1 MKLAHL
7 LLFTRN
13 ISKSIGFYSEALA
26 LKTVF
31 MSEELAELKD
41 SNNFRVL
48 LKRVEGEAYCSTG
61 FSPVCVFEVEDFE
74 ERLERVKRHGA
85 VFDGAPIGKLVCFR
99 APDGHMFALK
109 EKEEGVLGE
118 GEEQAD
124 SATTE
129 ELKKLFQKLKI

>member
-7 LLFTRN
+7 LMFTRDV
-13 ISKSIGFYSEALA
+13 SRAVGFYSEALA

-31 MSEELAELKD
+31 MSEELAELRD
-41 SNNFRVL
+41 AHDFRLL
-48 LKRVEGEAYCSTG
+48 LKKVESEAYCSTG

-74 ERLERVKRHGA
+74 DRLERVKKHGA
-85 VFDGAPIGKLVCFR
+85 QVDGDPIGRLVCFR

-109 EKEEGVLGE
+109 EKEQEPDSAV
-118 GEEQAD
+118 QDAAD
-124 SATTE
+124 SATTQ

>member
-1 MKLAHL
+1 MKLAHV
-7 LLFTRN
+7 LLFTRDV
-13 ISKSIGFYSEALA
+13 SRVVGFYSEALA

-41 SNNFRVL
+41 SADFRIL
-48 LKRVEGEAYCSTG
+48 LKKVESEAFCSTG
-61 FSPVCVFEVEDFE
+61 FSPMCVFEVEDFE

-85 VFDGAPIGKLVCFR
+85 VIDGDPIGKLVCFR

-109 EKEEGVLGE
+109 EKELEVETLADE
-118 GEEQAD
+118 VTD
-124 SATTE
+124 SATTQ